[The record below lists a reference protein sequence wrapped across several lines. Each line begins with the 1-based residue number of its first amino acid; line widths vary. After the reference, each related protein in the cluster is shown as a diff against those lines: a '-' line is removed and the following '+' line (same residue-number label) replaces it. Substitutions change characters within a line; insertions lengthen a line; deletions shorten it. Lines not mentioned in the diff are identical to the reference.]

1 MLHPRPEKGN
11 ICNLYPTKTMVLPE
25 DKKREQRMIN
35 NSID

>member
-25 DKKREQRMIN
+25 EARKE
-35 NSID
+35 